1 MGGCSSKVVAVSTLP
16 PQSNTESRSISYD
29 IDDVIG
35 HVYKKEKL
43 ASAIKSEFD
52 TYKRNLRGIEAMV
65 KTDTKFL
72 LTEYFYNSQEKKKEK
87 LYILLESMKMY
98 DEGYVKNYKKKFEEF
113 EKSYR
118 GYVLYLYTSDK
129 LTIDDSL
136 LTRDDVK
143 MFFGICKRV
152 VTFFEKPTVITN

>member
-29 IDDVIG
+29 VDNVID

-52 TYKRNLRGIEAMV
+52 TYKRNLRLIEEMV

-87 LYILLESMKMY
+87 IKLLLESMKLY
-98 DEGYVKNYKKKFEEF
+98 DDGFVKIYKKKFEEF

-136 LTRDDVK
+136 LTREDVK

>member
-29 IDDVIG
+29 VDNVID

-52 TYKRNLRGIEAMV
+52 TYKRNLRLIETMV
-65 KTDTKFL
+65 KNDMRFL
-72 LTEYFYNSQEKKKEK
+72 LTEIFYISQEKKKEK
-87 LYILLESMKMY
+87 IKLLLESMKLY
-98 DEGYVKNYKKKFEEF
+98 DDGFVKIYKKKFEEF

-136 LTRDDVK
+136 LTREDVK

>member
-16 PQSNTESRSISYD
+16 SHSNTESRSISYD
-29 IDDVIG
+29 VDDVIE

-52 TYKRNLRGIEAMV
+52 TYKRNLRLIETMV
-65 KTDTKFL
+65 KNDMRFL
-72 LTEYFYNSQEKKKEK
+72 LTEIFYISQEKIKEK
-87 LYILLESMKMY
+87 IKLLLESMKLY
-98 DEGYVKNYKKKFEEF
+98 DDGFVKIYKKKFEEF

-136 LTRDDVK
+136 LTREDVK

>member
-29 IDDVIG
+29 VDNVID

-43 ASAIKSEFD
+43 ASAIKTEFD